1 MFNWN
6 KTKKLQ
12 IEIERLTQQVES
24 LLGEK
29 QEYQQQIEQLR
40 GELDNYLQMDK
51 ASAEEGLSDSL
62 QRLFESLG
70 AYADGVKVFQGSMNA
85 LGDSLAHGR
94 KDVVGSLKISQSAQS
109 DLSKITSG
117 IMQLNEVAMDTSKS
131 VTSLEERAQEIGGIV
146 SMIEDISEQT
156 NLLALNAAIEAA
168 RAGEAGRGFAV
179 VADEVR
185 VLSSKTAKATSEIA
199 GLVGVIQNEV
209 KKSQNQIM
217 DLSSQ
222 TTQLS
227 SKGES
232 ANQSIS
238 ELIASNRSMEGII
251 SAGALRSFV
260 SAAKVDHN
268 VFKMDIYKVF
278 MGLSNLKSSDLSD
291 HNHCRLGEW
300 YYHGEGVNC
309 YAQLPGYPDLEQP
322 HIEVHA
328 LGKKALEA
336 YELGDMAVA
345 YDYLEKMEQASHLVS
360 DALETIAAAGERDNR
375 LLCTDEE
382 LLQSA

>member
-1 MFNWN
+1 M
-6 KTKKLQ
+6 
-12 IEIERLTQQVES
+12 TQQVES
-24 LLGEK
+24 LLEEK
-29 QEYQQQIEQLR
+29 QEYQLQIEQLR
-40 GELDNYLQMDK
+40 SELDNHLQMNME
-51 ASAEEGLSDSL
+51 STTEGIPPSL

-70 AYADGVKVFQGSMNA
+70 AYADGVKVFQGSMNT

-94 KDVVGSLKISQSAQS
+94 QDVVGSLKISQSAQN

-146 SMIEDISEQT
+146 SLIEDISEQT

-199 GLVGVIQNEV
+199 GLVGLIQNEV

-268 VFKMDIYKVF
+268 VFKMEIYKVF
-278 MGLSNLKSSDLSD
+278 MGLSNLKSDELVD
-291 HNHCRLGEW
+291 HNNCRLGEW
-300 YYHGEGVNC
+300 YYRGEGVNC
-309 YAQLPGYPDLEQP
+309 YSQLPGYPDLERP
-322 HIEVHA
+322 HIEVHT
-328 LGKKALEA
+328 LGQKALEA
-336 YELGDMAVA
+336 YELGDMDVA

-360 DALETIAAAGERDNR
+360 EALEAIAAAGERDNR